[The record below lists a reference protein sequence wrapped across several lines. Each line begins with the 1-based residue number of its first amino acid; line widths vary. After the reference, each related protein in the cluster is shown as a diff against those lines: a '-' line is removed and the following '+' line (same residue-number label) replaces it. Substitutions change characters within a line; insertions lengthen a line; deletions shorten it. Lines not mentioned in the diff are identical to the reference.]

1 MQKREMQY
9 SKSWCACWASWAG
22 HRIQWQCTIT
32 CASIF
37 LELTL
42 LLIDLYWK
50 LTLLHCYIVNDQ
62 LILKPLLHCQWSTFI
77 KYIVTLLH
85 TLSLINFHQNS
96 GGEGSR
102 KKEQRR
108 TRFYDRSTHIIII
121 IVVIIIIKI
130 IIIIIRL
137 TLTMAP
143 PMFSDNKIWSQEK
156 GSRGL

>member
-1 MQKREMQY
+1 MQY

-50 LTLLHCYIVNDQ
+50 LTLLHCYIVTDQ

-108 TRFYDRSTHIIII
+108 TRFYDRFNLHNHHYRSHHHHQNHHHHYQAYSHHGSTY
-121 IVVIIIIKI
+121 V
-130 IIIIIRL
+130 L
-137 TLTMAP
+137 
-143 PMFSDNKIWSQEK
+143 W
-156 GSRGL
+156 

>member
-50 LTLLHCYIVNDQ
+50 LTLLHCYIVTDQ

-108 TRFYDRSTHIIII
+108 TRFYDRFNPHNHHYRSHHHHQNHHHHYQAYSHHGSTY
-121 IVVIIIIKI
+121 V
-130 IIIIIRL
+130 L
-137 TLTMAP
+137 
-143 PMFSDNKIWSQEK
+143 W
-156 GSRGL
+156 